1 MTIAELR
8 GKISESGTNL
18 SERMEDLLTADTF
31 GCMRYIPPEMILLPF
46 LSTTRSFHGSEF
58 TVPED
63 IVAVH
68 YSFWP
73 YIRTREAIPC
83 EPDVII
89 GLETRGHRIHFMLVE
104 TKYYSGLSSEEDDR
118 PVPNDQ
124 LARELDNLDVVSPV
138 HLGWSPSLNVSSRRL
153 VFVTQDMGMPRHL
166 LAQSLSEY
174 HSKRDR
180 KGDIFWTSWRYLPG
194 ILEREINKEA
204 VPEHK
209 AVLEDMLALLLRKE
223 LTIFRGV
230 EPVSQHHSLP
240 QFYHVTAPQY
250 LWPEIPGRR
259 ALDYTYEV
267 TGDV

>member
-31 GCMRYIPPEMILLPF
+31 GCMRYVPPEMALLPF
-46 LSTTRSFHGSEF
+46 LSTAQSFHGSEF

-73 YIRTREAIPC
+73 YLRTREVTAC
-83 EPDVII
+83 EPDVMI
-89 GLETRGHRIHFMLVE
+89 GIETEGRRIHLLLVE
-104 TKYYSGLSSEEDDR
+104 SKYYSGLSSEEDDR

-124 LARELDNLDVVSPV
+124 LARELDNLDAVSPV
-138 HLGWSPSLNVSSRRL
+138 QLGWPPHLQVSSRRI

-174 HSKRDR
+174 RRKRGR
-180 KGDIFWTSWRYLPG
+180 EGDIFWASWRYLPG
-194 ILEREINKEA
+194 ILERSRQEECQ
-204 VPEHK
+204 PEQG
-209 AVLEDMLALLLRKE
+209 AVLEDMLKLLLRKG
-223 LTIFRGV
+223 LVMFRGV
-230 EPVSQHHSLP
+230 ESVEADFEVPE
-240 QFYHVTAPQY
+240 FYHSTPTRYA
-250 LWPEIPGRR
+250 WPNITESWII
-259 ALDYTYEV
+259 LYEFEGV
-267 TGDV
+267 K